1 MKVMAA
7 PVSTRDP
14 AEIAKF
20 AKLAADWWDPKGP
33 FGALHRMNP
42 ARLGFIR
49 EKALRHFS
57 SPLAGEVSA
66 KPTEGGRATTRKSAP
81 VESPP
86 PPTPSP
92 QWGGGANR

>member
-1 MKVMAA
+1 MRLMAA

-49 EKALRHFS
+49 EKALRHF
-57 SPLAGEVSA
+57 
-66 KPTEGGRATTRKSAP
+66 
-81 VESPP
+81 
-86 PPTPSP
+86 PSP
-92 QWGGGANR
+92 QGGGGANRAKPLLNLTALDIGCGGGLVSAPLARMGAKVTGL